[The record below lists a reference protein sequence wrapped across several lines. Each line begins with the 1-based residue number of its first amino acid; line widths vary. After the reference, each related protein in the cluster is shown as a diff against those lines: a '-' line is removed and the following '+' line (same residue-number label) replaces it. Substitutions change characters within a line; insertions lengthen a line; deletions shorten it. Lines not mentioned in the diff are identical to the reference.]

1 MIATQSIQSAFAADH
16 DRLDELFVNFRTCKR
31 TDYARA
37 KEFFKEFKFGL
48 QRHIVWEESILFPR
62 FEHKTGMVKH
72 GPTEVMRLEHRIIA
86 DRLEEVHQFVQRQDP
101 NSDHE
106 ERLLLESLSEHNQKE
121 EHVLY
126 PALDRLLSDE
136 EKADVF
142 TEMEQTPESAY
153 KVCCGRHE

>member
-1 MIATQSIQSAFAADH
+1 MTATQSIATAFAADH
-16 DRLDELFVNFRTCKR
+16 DRLDGLLGNYRKWKR
-31 TDYARA
+31 IEYAMARDY
-37 KEFFKEFKFGL
+37 FKEFKFGL
-48 QRHIVWEESILFPR
+48 QRHIVWEESVLFPR
-62 FEHKTGMVKH
+62 FEHKTGMVNH
-72 GPTEVMRLEHRIIA
+72 GPTELMRMEHRKIA
-86 DRLEEVHQFVQRQDP
+86 DRLEKVHKFVQIQDR

-106 ERLLLESLSEHNQKE
+106 EQLLLESLLEHNEKE

-153 KVCCGRHE
+153 KACCSRQV